1 MNNDIKQN
9 KLRRNVSI
17 FLVLFSIAVYAI
29 VGILVII
36 SRNAESEQQTDDK
49 MLTAVNNLRDRLI
62 IENKTSCD
70 KASESL
76 RLFIHFLR
84 QGGQITEEKDS
95 VSRQVTDFVTGETF
109 YRKVPRW
116 TIRGRDFSAVQT
128 IIDNVYSLTGSVSA
142 IYQKIPEGYLNSAS
156 NFDHSDRSLLNDI
169 FIPNSSEII
178 PIVENAEI
186 YTGNLTILKKQYVA
200 SFFPLYINSKI
211 NGMISCMR
219 PFGLTRETVEYI
231 KNQTFGQSGYLFAVC
246 LSGNMYIHPE
256 MSSKE
261 SLHTVRLVNK
271 IKQAS
276 ETSGIVTETYMMPDK
291 DLEVRQKTL

>member
-76 RLFIHFLR
+76 RLFIQFLR

-116 TIRGRDFSAVQT
+116 TIRGRDFSAVM
-128 IIDNVYSLTGSVSA
+128 SAHSVSYA
-142 IYQKIPEGYLNSAS
+142 RDAAAQNQRILITLAYTAYIGSAFNRKS
-156 NFDHSDRSLLNDI
+156 GHR
-169 FIPNSSEII
+169 
-178 PIVENAEI
+178 
-186 YTGNLTILKKQYVA
+186 
-200 SFFPLYINSKI
+200 
-211 NGMISCMR
+211 
-219 PFGLTRETVEYI
+219 
-231 KNQTFGQSGYLFAVC
+231 TFLCGRFCTDG
-246 LSGNMYIHPE
+246 
-256 MSSKE
+256 
-261 SLHTVRLVNK
+261 
-271 IKQAS
+271 
-276 ETSGIVTETYMMPDK
+276 
-291 DLEVRQKTL
+291 